1 MYVEIRALAAATVSI
16 WFLQSTRSQNLLA
29 FTQGVYLSL
38 PSLLFK
44 AWAKMQRIS
53 RSSSQTAKP
62 LRCEIN
68 TAITHSISI
77 SVATWFHT
85 KKSRN
90 RLNVAR
96 ATSVAIAACFHPI
109 TLKPGKRD
117 QDDGL
122 LVVHAHLR
130 RLRQQLLGILDSC
143 WLCLAKFFLEPCPMW
158 PLDSNGPS
166 NSLQNM
172 SGACCT
178 LPRR

>member
-1 MYVEIRALAAATVSI
+1 MSNTTKHDIDRYMYVEIRALAAATVSI

-29 FTQGVYLSL
+29 FTRGVYLSL

-53 RSSSQTAKP
+53 RGSSQTAKP
-62 LRCEIN
+62 LRCEI
-68 TAITHSISI
+68 THCYHSLNFNHCGHLIP
-77 SVATWFHT
+77 H

-117 QDDGL
+117 QDGGL

-143 WLCLAKFFLEPCPMW
+143 WLCLA
-158 PLDSNGPS
+158 
-166 NSLQNM
+166 
-172 SGACCT
+172 
-178 LPRR
+178 